1 MKNFECQISIE
12 SQDSNDSYMVTVH
25 DDLEKGILFYKEENK
40 TITTYDYKNDI
51 FTRENDEMRIQYQ
64 FRLNEVTEN
73 KVLVKNINSE
83 ININIFTK
91 KLEKKSDYI
100 EIIYEIENNEFI
112 YKIKKEM
119 EVWV

>member
-1 MKNFECQISIE
+1 MKNFECEISIE
-12 SQDSNDSYMVTVH
+12 SQDSNDSYKVTVH
-25 DDLEKGILFYKEENK
+25 DDLEKGILFYKEKNK

-73 KVLVKNINSE
+73 KVIVKNINSE

-119 EVWV
+119 EV